1 MCLIG
6 SMFVSGAWG
15 TSYLYVAEQSPT
27 NHRGKMSAVC
37 SIAARLGSFAGPQA
51 SLLFTWNKSATLVF
65 FGILSISAGMVSL
78 RLPETKGKKSPNSA
92 QEVEDRRQA
101 FLSKK

>member
-6 SMFVSGAWG
+6 SMFVAGAWG

-27 NHRGKMSAVC
+27 NHRGKMSTMC
-37 SIAARLGSFAGPQA
+37 SISARIGSFAGPQA
-51 SLLFTWNKSATLVF
+51 SLLFTWNKTATLVF
-65 FGILSISAGMVSL
+65 FSILAVSIGLVAL

-92 QEVEDRRQA
+92 QEVQDRRNLPAQA
-101 FLSKK
+101 Y